1 MKYALM
7 FNVLKDG
14 EIETIKWGRDVF
26 MPNRSIILLE
36 ELTPAVWLWHGVKQS
51 LVDRRIASRQ
61 AEALKG
67 YGYKAKDT
75 IIGSRTRIIKEIDQR
90 KVGKDAETD
99 QFNQEFEELLNKKF
113 EAIDDII
120 VAFQSGEYGI
130 EKSTLRPQVAVKI
143 IPEQRIEAVA
153 GPIIAIK
160 PDITQKPEVEV
171 KISDIKPETQLKSTE
186 TKIKLTP
193 KPVKPIKKQEFTF
206 ESQVQELE
214 ASTTTEIV
222 KNVLK
227 RIKKMEFKLDSLI
240 KEFKE
245 FKATFKKQ

>member
-14 EIETIKWGRDVF
+14 EIEPIKWSKDIF
-26 MPNRSIILLE
+26 MADRSIILLE

-67 YGYKAKDT
+67 YGYKARDT

-99 QFNQEFEELLNKKF
+99 EFYREFREILNKEF
-113 EAIDDII
+113 NPIDDII
-120 VAFQSGEYGI
+120 VALQLDESEI
-130 EKSTLRPQVAVKI
+130 ELELKPKI
-143 IPEQRIEAVA
+143 GPETIPEQESESVSESIVEKI
-153 GPIIAIK
+153 PEK
-160 PDITQKPEVEV
+160 TQKPVV
-171 KISDIKPETQLKSTE
+171 KATFSETAKKAEIKPSIA
-186 TKIKLTP
+186 KIKRVT
-193 KPVKPIKKQEFTF
+193 KPSKPIKKPEFAF
-206 ESQVQELE
+206 ESQVMEVG
-214 ASTTTEIV
+214 SYNTTEII
-222 KNVLK
+222 KSVLE
-227 RIKKMEFKLDSLI
+227 RIEKMEVKLDTLI

-245 FKATFKKQ
+245 FKSSFQKE